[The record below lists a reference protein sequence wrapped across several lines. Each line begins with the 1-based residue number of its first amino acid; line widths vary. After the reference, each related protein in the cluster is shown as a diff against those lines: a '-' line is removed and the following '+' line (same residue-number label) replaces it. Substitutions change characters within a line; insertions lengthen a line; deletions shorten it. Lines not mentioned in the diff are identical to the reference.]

1 MIDGEGYIGIRL
13 NKAKGKLSAS
23 VELSIAMVDKGLPAL
38 QRMSDR
44 YGGNIT
50 PHKAGRGK
58 NYREAW
64 RWAVTGRRAS
74 DVLTEVFPDLIVKRD
89 VANIAL
95 QLQKMIDSAERRPNG
110 NAIWTQEMKDSAVVY
125 ADRIKEKNRRGPD
138 PNYPDSPVIAAYHAG
153 DWWEPNDDLFGP
165 VRFHGKFPKSG
176 RMVSGKVFERPTLV
190 PHTTGPGS
198 SSSPTLP
205 TPAASD
211 GNGGKAGK
219 HVGGFRPSGTKR
231 SVQLTDLPK
240 LLPTP
245 VASDGE
251 KERNN
256 PAQARRKSPPLS
268 AVNHLLPQTSAP
280 TPKPSNGGNT

>member
-1 MIDGEGYIGIRL
+1 MTDRYGAGLIDGEGYIGIRL
-13 NKAKGKLSAS
+13 NKAKGNLSAS

-50 PHKAGRGK
+50 PHKVERGK

-138 PNYPDSPVIAAYHAG
+138 PNYPDSPVIASYHAG
-153 DWWEPNDDLFGP
+153 DWWEPSDDLFGP

-176 RMVSGKVFERPTLV
+176 RMVSGKVFDLPSPEFVNLREAEEI
-190 PHTTGPGS
+190 PH
-198 SSSPTLP
+198 LP
-205 TPAASD
+205 TPTSSD
-211 GNGGKAGK
+211 Y
-219 HVGGFRPSGTKR
+219 KR
-231 SVQLTDLPK
+231 DTSAPADL
-240 LLPTP
+240 
-245 VASDGE
+245 A
-251 KERNN
+251 
-256 PAQARRKSPPLS
+256 RKSPSLT
-268 AVNHLLPQTSAP
+268 AVGAHFPATAASMGATNQ
-280 TPKPSNGGNT
+280 

>member
-50 PHKAGRGK
+50 PHKVERGK

-74 DVLTEVFPDLIVKRD
+74 DVLTGVFPDLIVKRD

-110 NAIWTQEMKDSAVVY
+110 NAIWTQEMRDSAVVY
-125 ADRIKEKNRRGPD
+125 ADRIKEMNRRGPD

-176 RMVSGKVFERPTLV
+176 RMVSGKVFDLPSPT
-190 PHTTGPGS
+190 TAPGS
-198 SSSPTLP
+198 SSPRCLP
-205 TPAASD
+205 TPRTTDSH
-211 GNGGKAGK
+211 GPGRHGTGGQDLRTVVAETL
-219 HVGGFRPSGTKR
+219 SG
-231 SVQLTDLPK
+231 
-240 LLPTP
+240 
-245 VASDGE
+245 
-251 KERNN
+251 
-256 PAQARRKSPPLS
+256 
-268 AVNHLLPQTSAP
+268 AP
-280 TPKPSNGGNT
+280 TPKPSNDGNG